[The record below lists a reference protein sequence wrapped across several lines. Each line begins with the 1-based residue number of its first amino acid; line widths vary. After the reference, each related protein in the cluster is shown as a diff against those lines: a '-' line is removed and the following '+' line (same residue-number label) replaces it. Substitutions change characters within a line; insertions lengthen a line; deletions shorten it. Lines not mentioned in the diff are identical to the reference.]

1 MLNTLFGWYARQD
14 LGCKFDNII
23 FTESV
28 AASTTGYTVT
38 LTNALDGVAKKGKL
52 TGSNFII
59 TDVYSVC
66 TTGIVDVKVLP
77 DNDTSAKFYLQPYQ
91 PLSKKLPI
99 PLLLM
104 ADIVVVFDNNEAH
117 VNNVYLDFDGFWI
130 SEDRMPDFTLSSEL
144 IPTSLLDIDMQTF
157 AMLSVLEA
165 MAAAEGLTPP
175 PEGWMGAV
183 PMPEVFREFC
193 KRRGRV

>member
-1 MLNTLFGWYARQD
+1 MLNTLFGWYARQN
-14 LGCKFDNII
+14 LGCRFDNIT

-28 AASTTGYTVT
+28 AANTTGYTVT
-38 LTNALDGVAKKGKL
+38 ITNALDGVAKKNKL
-52 TGSNFII
+52 TGFNFII
-59 TDVYSVC
+59 TDIYSVC

-77 DNDTSAKFYLQPYQ
+77 DNDASTKFYLQPYH

-104 ADIVVVFDNNEAH
+104 ADLVVVFDNNEAH

-130 SEDRMPDFTLSSEL
+130 TEDRMPDFTLASEL
-144 IPTSLLDIDMQTF
+144 IPTSVLDIDMQTF
-157 AMLSVLEA
+157 AMLSILEA

-175 PEGWMGAV
+175 EEGWIGAI
-183 PMPEVFREFC
+183 PTPELYKEFC
-193 KRRGRV
+193 KHRGRS